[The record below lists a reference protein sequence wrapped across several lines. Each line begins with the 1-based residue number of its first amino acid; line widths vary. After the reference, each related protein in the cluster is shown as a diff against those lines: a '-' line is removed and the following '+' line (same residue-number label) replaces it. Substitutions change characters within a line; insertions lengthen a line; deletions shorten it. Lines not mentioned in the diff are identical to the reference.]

1 MLSSNPTIWLL
12 GSSCRAA
19 AQSAKRAGVSNILAW
34 DDFIDADLVDVANAS
49 PLADFLIEQTNPIPK
64 SQGVPLV
71 LCGGMENRPDF
82 LSRLLSQ
89 GLLCGVTNESLRQLR
104 SLEAWKDWTYES
116 GIGWPETI
124 GPLRTGTL
132 SIGTLSIGTLRSS
145 SVKDSGAWMLK
156 PTGGA
161 GGIHVRSYASLD
173 AIDQTRALDPAIGPW
188 YAQRHIAGTTIG
200 VTYCS
205 DRKETCI
212 AGIARGIDARDLD
225 APLPFI
231 YRGNLAPFR
240 VTPDRFDAAS
250 RFGEIVA
257 RATGI
262 RGLWQADFQIDSQD
276 RLWLLEINPR
286 WSASMELHE
295 TLQGVSWMKE
305 HLRILIGQGSDQP
318 LPKVPEGIVMDDKGT
333 HKQMAKGIVYAPRD
347 IRASSSQVDRL
358 WQARWHGSLEELEKH
373 EFRVA
378 DIPQRVPAGV
388 CFDKG
393 IPIATVLCVGDST
406 EWLIS
411 KIQHAR
417 KKVLDWL
424 EKV

>member
-1 MLSSNPTIWLL
+1 M
-12 GSSCRAA
+12 
-19 AQSAKRAGVSNILAW
+19 
-34 DDFIDADLVDVANAS
+34 DVANAS
-49 PLADFLIEQTNPIPK
+49 PLADFLIEQTNPTPK
-64 SQGVPLV
+64 SQGIPLV

-104 SLEAWKDWTYES
+104 SLEAWKDWAYES

-132 SIGTLSIGTLRSS
+132 SAGTLSSFS
-145 SVKDSGAWMLK
+145 AHDSGAWMLK
-156 PTGGA
+156 PAGGA
-161 GGIHVRSYASLD
+161 GGIHVRSYESLD
-173 AIDQTRALDPAIGPW
+173 AIDQTQAWDPAIGPW

-205 DRKETCI
+205 DRKETRI
-212 AGIARGIDARDLD
+212 AGIARGIDAPAFDD
-225 APLPFI
+225 PEFEAPLPFI

-305 HLRILIGQGSDQP
+305 HLRIVIGQGNDQP
-318 LPKVPEGIVMDDKGT
+318 LPKVPEGLVMDDKGT

-373 EFRVA
+373 AFRVA

-406 EWLIS
+406 EWLIA